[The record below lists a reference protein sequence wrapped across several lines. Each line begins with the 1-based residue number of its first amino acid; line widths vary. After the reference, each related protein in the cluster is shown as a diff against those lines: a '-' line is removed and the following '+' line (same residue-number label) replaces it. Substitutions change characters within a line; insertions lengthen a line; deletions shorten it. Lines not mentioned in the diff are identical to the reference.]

1 MRKFVFSTPV
11 FEDEIS
17 KHGAKNVFIR
27 FRDKVENHNFEHQL
41 RNELTTIK
49 DGHRYVRD
57 RHQNFRAVYVYQEK
71 NICGKE
77 VGIYVG
83 LRDFNHDNDYAKF
96 YKSTTDE
103 TTRNSLSGV
112 TNIDWESIEQNV
124 TARLLSSNN
133 ASELNQL
140 SDAERLFINNSES
153 INHSIMP
160 EWVYESDVWKGLMM
174 TPKYQGMHI
183 DIVTKLKDFFL
194 NAVCDELPDNIYNIE
209 LRKGD
214 YIIVR
219 KEDTNFFLLELGD
232 EDIKNKWTNKSL
244 EELRQNSRRGYP
256 CSILDD
262 PDEWYKMELD
272 ENSNFILS
280 DEERD
285 IVMSQSEYPLFI
297 SGRAGSGKS
306 TVLQYMFA
314 ELLLRYIK
322 IKKNFAGLLPPVYL
336 SYSKTLVSNA
346 RRLAK
351 SLFEHNSIYQK
362 VLDKEKLTFE
372 KDVEPLLESCFCVFG
387 DIVRDCIVKGNAEV
401 VKKRFNPSEHVS
413 FAEFTTAW
421 EKHFGRNHGSVSK
434 VIGPSISWHIINTYI
449 KGWDSSDVLT
459 PEDYENLGRD
469 DKSVSSDVYKEVYEK
484 VYKQWYEEFCCE
496 KEGRWDDQDLV
507 RYSLSPDDDSIET
520 YVTEHYSGI
529 FCDEAQDFTR
539 TQIDFILQLSSFFNR
554 SLGGDSNDIFKLPFV
569 FAGDEFQTLNP
580 TGFRWDVLRSY
591 FMDTLRRS
599 CGVGQVSAPE
609 PRQLSENYRSS
620 APIVKLGNRFQL
632 LRECRFGM
640 VSNPQKEHFQGNDAP
655 VYCLP
660 ADDENVWAQLKKKNA
675 ILIVPAPEGITKQ
688 DYIKTT
694 PINGKI
700 SFDANGIS
708 KDMTI
713 LTPAQ
718 AKGLEYPCVA
728 IYGFDEDKLHKK
740 VSLSE
745 LINWF
750 ENKGQN
756 KKEEPDEENMALK
769 YLVSNAYVAITRA
782 KRNLYILDSFSTDS
796 FWSFAFSFTDDK
808 KKKDEEKLQELML
821 QSLKDN
827 RKSYWKPNDLGYIG
841 EGTAEK
847 NINAEMSVKDIENS
861 LNDMETTAVNSADV
875 ELLMQVASRYRERG
889 KMQDAARCTAEA
901 YQIQE
906 RYHEAGKEYKNAK
919 DDDKAVQC
927 YWKVIDKD
935 GSLKA
940 ISSCSFCKSEN
951 NKVIFEACKTI
962 IRGQCEL
969 QNISKILYYIVSKP
983 EEATMD
989 TKDDERWL
997 FIIREML
1004 DMVPDT
1010 LRGSKEVVN
1019 KFILN
1024 YNNLCEAN
1032 DTFKGAVDLLTK
1044 IGNIAYNAGFS
1055 DKAMA
1060 YWEKSQ
1066 SKPVA
1071 YYKEK
1076 LKTAKYPETIAILPY
1091 TKDAGWKRKVIT
1103 EYRENH
1109 NIPINNGQLD
1119 ILVNAIME
1127 EGTADDFK
1135 SIFAEMLVRTSSKA
1149 QAYDVLEK
1157 ASKKRVSYND
1167 KVLRSLIAAK
1177 YTDMRDW
1184 DALSLRKI
1192 YDDDIR
1198 QVIKMLRDLKR
1209 IRTPKFDNELPTGS
1223 DRTIRD
1229 FMSKN
1234 FSGYKNSLWL
1244 LPIIAEI
1251 GRKYESKHRFVDT
1264 LSFYEWALGQGFT
1277 EANLNKIRLR
1287 WIYNK
1292 EQKGDDA
1299 RDRRKQWGF
1308 PETGDL
1314 PIIEDFIPW
1323 DSIFKEAL
1331 SLPEQDD
1338 KNNQVSAR
1346 SQEENNKKPTA
1357 TSKQQVSD
1365 RDILSEE
1372 EIDNSAKQTSPEM
1385 LKNSENYYAEQY
1397 DELKNK
1403 YETLLT
1409 DYDKLKEEFK
1419 LLKDKNNELMEKNNE
1434 LMEKNLKLMEKNLK
1448 LMEEKLSG
1456 QDR

>member
-1 MRKFVFSTPV
+1 MKISTIFADRTFKLILKRLFPMRKFVFSTPI

-27 FRDKVENHNFEHQL
+27 FKDKVENHNFEHQL

-57 RHQNFRAVYVYQEK
+57 RHQNFRAVYEYQER

-96 YKSTTDE
+96 YKPQTDE

-112 TNIDWESIEQNV
+112 NDVDWENIEKDI
-124 TARLLSSNN
+124 TARLSSSNN
-133 ASELNQL
+133 VSELKPL
-140 SDAERLFINNSES
+140 SEAERLFINDSES

-160 EWVYESDVWKGLMM
+160 EWVYESDVWKRQMM
-174 TPKYQGMHI
+174 TPKYQKIHYKIGEI
-183 DIVTKLKDFFL
+183 LRDFFVD
-194 NAVCDELPDNIYNIE
+194 AVCDESPNKIYDIE
-209 LRKGD
+209 LRKED

-232 EDIKNKWTNKSL
+232 KNIKSKWTNKSL

-256 CSILDD
+256 CSILWEI
-262 PDEWYKMELD
+262 DEWHTMELD
-272 ENSNFILS
+272 EYSNFILS

-346 RRLAK
+346 RRLAR
-351 SLFEHNSIYQK
+351 SLFEHSNVYKS
-362 VLDKEKLTFE
+362 VLGKERLTFE

-387 DIVRDCIVKGNAEV
+387 DIVRDCIVKRNAEV
-401 VKKRFNPSEHVS
+401 VKKRFNPSKHVS

-469 DKSVSSDVYKEVYEK
+469 DKNVSSDVYKEVYEK

-507 RYSLSPDDDSIET
+507 RYSLSPDDNSIET
-520 YVTEHYSGI
+520 YVTERYSGI

-554 SLGGDSNDIFKLPFV
+554 SLDGDSNDIFKLPFV

-640 VSNPQKEHFQGNDAP
+640 ASNPQKEHFQDNDAP

-660 ADDENVWAQLKKKNA
+660 ADDENVWVQLKKKNA

-808 KKKDEEKLQELML
+808 KKKDEERLQGLMF
-821 QSLKDN
+821 QSLKEN

-841 EGTAEK
+841 EGTAERD
-847 NINAEMSVKDIENS
+847 INAEMSVKDIENS
-861 LNDMETTAVNSADV
+861 LNDMEATAVNSADV

-906 RYHEAGKEYKNAK
+906 RYYEAGKEYKNAK

-927 YWKVIDKD
+927 YWKVVDKD

-940 ISSCSFCKSEN
+940 ISLCSSCKSDN
-951 NKVIFEACKTI
+951 NKVIVEACKTI
-962 IRGQCEL
+962 IKGQCEL
-969 QNISKILYYIVSKP
+969 QDISKIFYYIVSKP

-997 FIIREML
+997 FIIRKML
-1004 DMVPDT
+1004 DIIPDT
-1010 LRGSKEVVN
+1010 LRGSKEVAK
-1019 KFILN
+1019 KFISN
-1024 YNNLCEAN
+1024 YDNLCKAN
-1032 DTFKGAVDLLTK
+1032 GMFKLADDLLVK
-1044 IGNIAYNAGFS
+1044 VGNIAYNVGIN

-1060 YWEKSQ
+1060 YWGKSQ
-1066 SKPVA
+1066 SKPVT
-1071 YYKEK
+1071 YYKER
-1076 LKTAKYPETIAILPY
+1076 LKTANYPETIAILPY
-1091 TKDAGWKRKVIT
+1091 TKDPEWKKRIIT
-1103 EYRENH
+1103 EYRKHPNVT
-1109 NIPINNGQLD
+1109 INNGQFD

-1127 EGTADDFK
+1127 KGTADDFK
-1135 SIFAEMLVRTSSKA
+1135 SIFAEMLLRTSSKT

-1167 KVLRSLIAAK
+1167 KVLRGLIAAK

-1184 DALSLRKI
+1184 EAPSLRKI
-1192 YDDDIR
+1192 YDDGIR
-1198 QVIKMLRDLKR
+1198 QAIKMLRDLKR
-1209 IRTPKFDNELPTGS
+1209 IRTQKFDNELPTGS
-1223 DRTIRD
+1223 DRVIRD
-1229 FMSKN
+1229 FMSNN
-1234 FSGYKNSLWL
+1234 FSGYKKSLWL
-1244 LPIIAEI
+1244 LPIIVEI
-1251 GRKYESKHRFVDT
+1251 GRKYESRHRFVDT
-1264 LSFYEWALGQGFT
+1264 LSFYEWALGQGFVG
-1277 EANLNKIRLR
+1277 ANRDKIRLR

-1314 PIIEDFIPW
+1314 PIVEDLIPW

-1331 SLPEQDD
+1331 SLPEQDY
-1338 KNNQVSAR
+1338 KNDQVSACSQNR
-1346 SQEENNKKPTA
+1346 SNKNPTA
-1357 TSKQQVSD
+1357 TSEQKASEK
-1365 RDILSEE
+1365 DILSEE
-1372 EIDNSAKQTSPEM
+1372 KIDNSDKQSSEI
-1385 LKNSENYYAEQY
+1385 LKINENSYAEQY
-1397 DELKNK
+1397 NELKDK
-1403 YETLLT
+1403 YNELLT
-1409 DYDKLKEEFK
+1409 DHNKLKEDYK
-1419 LLKDKNNELMEKNNE
+1419 QLKDKYI
-1434 LMEKNLKLMEKNLK
+1434 KLMEDYIA
-1448 LMEEKLSG
+1448 LMKK
-1456 QDR
+1456 

>member
-1 MRKFVFSTPV
+1 MKISTIFADRTFKLILKRLFPMRKFVFSTPI

-57 RHQNFRAVYVYQEK
+57 RHQNFRAVYEYQER

-96 YKSTTDE
+96 YKPQTDE

-112 TNIDWESIEQNV
+112 NDVDWENIEKDI
-124 TARLLSSNN
+124 TARLSSSNN
-133 ASELNQL
+133 VSKLKPLSE
-140 SDAERLFINNSES
+140 AERLFINDSES

-160 EWVYESDVWKGLMM
+160 EWVYESDVWKRQMM
-174 TPKYQGMHI
+174 TPKYQKIHYKIGEI
-183 DIVTKLKDFFL
+183 LRDFFVD
-194 NAVCDELPDNIYNIE
+194 AVCDESPNKIYDIE
-209 LRKGD
+209 LRKED

-232 EDIKNKWTNKSL
+232 KNIKSKWTNKSL

-256 CSILDD
+256 CSILWEI
-262 PDEWYKMELD
+262 DEWHTMELD
-272 ENSNFILS
+272 EYSNFILS

-346 RRLAK
+346 RRLAR
-351 SLFEHNSIYQK
+351 SLFEHSNVYKS
-362 VLDKEKLTFE
+362 VLGKERLTFE

-387 DIVRDCIVKGNAEV
+387 DIVRDCIVKRNAEV
-401 VKKRFNPSEHVS
+401 VKKRFNPSKHVS

-469 DKSVSSDVYKEVYEK
+469 DKNVSSDVYKEVYEK

-507 RYSLSPDDDSIET
+507 RYSLSPDDNSIET
-520 YVTEHYSGI
+520 YVTERYSGI

-554 SLGGDSNDIFKLPFV
+554 SLDGDSNDIFKLPFV

-640 VSNPQKEHFQGNDAP
+640 ASNPQKEHFQDNDAP

-660 ADDENVWAQLKKKNA
+660 ADDENVWVQLKKKNA

-808 KKKDEEKLQELML
+808 KKKDEERLQGLMF
-821 QSLKDN
+821 QSLKEN

-841 EGTAEK
+841 EGTAERD
-847 NINAEMSVKDIENS
+847 INAEMSVKDIENS
-861 LNDMETTAVNSADV
+861 LNDMEATAVNSADV

-906 RYHEAGKEYKNAK
+906 RYYEAGKEYKNAK

-927 YWKVIDKD
+927 YWKVVDKD

-940 ISSCSFCKSEN
+940 ISLCSSCKSDN
-951 NKVIFEACKTI
+951 NKVIVEACKTI
-962 IRGQCEL
+962 IKGQCEL
-969 QNISKILYYIVSKP
+969 QDISKIFYYIVSKP

-997 FIIREML
+997 FIIRKML
-1004 DMVPDT
+1004 DIIPDT
-1010 LRGSKEVVN
+1010 LRGSKEVAK
-1019 KFILN
+1019 KFISN
-1024 YNNLCEAN
+1024 YDNLCKAN
-1032 DTFKGAVDLLTK
+1032 GMFKLADDLLVK
-1044 IGNIAYNAGFS
+1044 VGNIAYNVGIN

-1060 YWEKSQ
+1060 YWGKSQ
-1066 SKPVA
+1066 SKPVT
-1071 YYKEK
+1071 YYKER
-1076 LKTAKYPETIAILPY
+1076 LKTANYPETIAILPY
-1091 TKDAGWKRKVIT
+1091 TKDPEWKKRIIT
-1103 EYRENH
+1103 EYRKHPNVT
-1109 NIPINNGQLD
+1109 INNGQFD

-1127 EGTADDFK
+1127 KGTADDFK
-1135 SIFAEMLVRTSSKA
+1135 SIFAEMLLRTSSKT

-1167 KVLRSLIAAK
+1167 KVLRGLIAAK

-1184 DALSLRKI
+1184 EAPSLRKI
-1192 YDDDIR
+1192 YDDGIR
-1198 QVIKMLRDLKR
+1198 QAIKMLRDLKR
-1209 IRTPKFDNELPTGS
+1209 IRTQKFDNELPTGS
-1223 DRTIRD
+1223 DRVIRD
-1229 FMSKN
+1229 FMSNN
-1234 FSGYKNSLWL
+1234 FSGYKKSLWL
-1244 LPIIAEI
+1244 LPIIVEI
-1251 GRKYESKHRFVDT
+1251 GRKYESRHRFVDT
-1264 LSFYEWALGQGFT
+1264 LSFYEWALGQGFVG
-1277 EANLNKIRLR
+1277 ANRDKIRLR

-1314 PIIEDFIPW
+1314 PIVEDLIPW

-1331 SLPEQDD
+1331 SLPEQDY
-1338 KNNQVSAR
+1338 KNDQVSACSQNR
-1346 SQEENNKKPTA
+1346 SNKNPTA
-1357 TSKQQVSD
+1357 TSEQKASEK
-1365 RDILSEE
+1365 DILSEE
-1372 EIDNSAKQTSPEM
+1372 KIDNSDKQLSEI
-1385 LKNSENYYAEQY
+1385 LKINENSYAEQY
-1397 DELKNK
+1397 NELKDK
-1403 YETLLT
+1403 YNELLT
-1409 DYDKLKEEFK
+1409 DYNKLKEDYK
-1419 LLKDKNNELMEKNNE
+1419 QLKDRYI
-1434 LMEKNLKLMEKNLK
+1434 KLMEDYIA
-1448 LMEEKLSG
+1448 LMKK
-1456 QDR
+1456 

>member
-1 MRKFVFSTPV
+1 MKKFVFSTPI
-11 FEDEIS
+11 FKDEIS

-57 RHQNFRAVYVYQEK
+57 RHQNFRAVYEYQER

-103 TTRNSLSGV
+103 ATRNSLSGV
-112 TNIDWESIEQNV
+112 TDVDWESIEKDV

-133 ASELNQL
+133 ISELKQL
-140 SDAERLFINNSES
+140 SEAERLFINDSES

-160 EWVYESDVWKGLMM
+160 EWVYESDVWKQQMM

-214 YIIVR
+214 YITVR

-232 EDIKNKWTNKSL
+232 ENIKSKWSNKSL

-322 IKKNFAGLLPPVYL
+322 IKKHYASLLPPVYL
-336 SYSKTLVSNA
+336 SYSKTLVINA

-351 SLFEHNSIYQK
+351 SLFEHNNVYQK
-362 VLDKEKLTFE
+362 VLDKERLTFE

-387 DIVRDCIVKGNAEV
+387 DIVRDCIEKGNAEV

-449 KGWDSSDVLT
+449 KGWDSGDILT

-469 DKSVSSDVYKEVYEK
+469 DKSVSLEVYKEVYEK

-496 KEGRWDDQDLV
+496 REGRWDDQDLV

-520 YVTEHYSGI
+520 YVTERYSGV

-554 SLGGDSNDIFKLPFV
+554 SLSGDSNDIFKLPFV

-591 FMDTLRRS
+591 FMDTLRKS

-640 VSNPQKEHFQGNDAP
+640 ISNPQKEHFQGNDAP

-700 SFDANGIS
+700 LFDENGIS

-740 VSLSE
+740 VSLFE

-750 ENKGQN
+750 ENKGEN
-756 KKEEPDEENMALK
+756 EKEESDEENMALK

-782 KRNLYILDSFSTDS
+782 KRNLYILDSFCTDS
-796 FWSFAFSFTDDK
+796 FWSFAFSFIDDK
-808 KKKDEEKLQELML
+808 KKIDEERLQEFML
-821 QSLKDN
+821 QSLKEN
-827 RKSYWKPNDLGYIG
+827 RKSYWKPTDLGYIG
-841 EGTAEK
+841 EGTAERD
-847 NINAEMSVKDIENS
+847 INAEMSVRDIENS
-861 LNDMETTAVNSADV
+861 LKDMEVTAINSADI

-889 KMQDAARCTAEA
+889 KTQDAARCTAEA

-906 RYHEAGKEYKNAK
+906 RYYEAGKEYKNAK
-919 DDDKAVQC
+919 DDDNAVHC
-927 YWKVIDKD
+927 YWKVIDKA
-935 GSLKA
+935 GTVKA
-940 ISSCSFCKSEN
+940 ISSCSSCKFEN
-951 NKVIFEACKTI
+951 NKI
-962 IRGQCEL
+962 IVESCNAITRGQCEL
-969 QNISKILYYIVSKP
+969 QNISKIFYYIVSKP

-989 TKDDERWL
+989 TKDDKRWL
-997 FIIREML
+997 FIIRKML
-1004 DMVPDT
+1004 DMIPDT

-1019 KFILN
+1019 KFISN
-1024 YNNLCEAN
+1024 YDNLCKAN
-1032 DTFKGAVDLLTK
+1032 DMFELTDDLLVK
-1044 IGNIAYNAGFS
+1044 VGNIAYNVGIV
-1055 DKAMA
+1055 DKAMS

-1066 SKPVA
+1066 IKPIA

-1076 LKTAKYPETIAILPY
+1076 LKTANYPETIAILPY
-1091 TKDAGWKRKVIT
+1091 TKDAGWKRKVIA
-1103 EYRENH
+1103 EYRTHH
-1109 NIPINNGQLD
+1109 NIPINTGQFD

-1135 SIFAEMLVRTSSKA
+1135 SIFAEMLFRANSKV
-1149 QAYDVLEK
+1149 QAYDVLDK

-1167 KVLRSLIAAK
+1167 KVLRGLIAAK
-1177 YTDMRDW
+1177 YTDLRDW
-1184 DALSLRKI
+1184 DALSLRQV

-1198 QVIKMLRDLKR
+1198 QAIKMLRDLKR
-1209 IRTPKFDNELPTGS
+1209 IRTQNFDNELPTGS

-1234 FSGYKNSLWL
+1234 FNGYKNTLWL

-1251 GRKYESKHRFVDT
+1251 GRKYESRHRFVDT
-1264 LSFYEWALGQGFT
+1264 LSFYEWALSQGFVG
-1277 EANLNKIRLR
+1277 ANRDKIRLR

-1299 RDRRKQWGF
+1299 HDRRKQWGF
-1308 PETGDL
+1308 SETGDL
-1314 PIIEDFIPW
+1314 PIVEDLIPW
-1323 DSIFKEAL
+1323 ESILKEAL
-1331 SLPEQDD
+1331 LLPEQDNSNEQISTCSQK
-1338 KNNQVSAR
+1338 KNS
-1346 SQEENNKKPTA
+1346 KKPTD
-1357 TSKQQVSD
+1357 TSEQQESE
-1365 RDILSEE
+1365 RYILAEE
-1372 EIDNSAKQTSPEM
+1372 KIDNSTKQSSEM
-1385 LKNSENYYAEQY
+1385 QKCSENSFAEQY
-1397 DELKNK
+1397 NELKGK
-1403 YETLLT
+1403 
-1409 DYDKLKEEFK
+1409 YDKLLADYNKLTEENK
-1419 LLKDKNNELMEKNNE
+1419 LLKEKNYELMEKNY
-1434 LMEKNLKLMEKNLK
+1434 K
-1448 LMEEKLSG
+1448 LMEEIMSG
-1456 QDR
+1456 KDR

>member
-1 MRKFVFSTPV
+1 MRRFVFSTPK
-11 FEDEIS
+11 FEDEIN

-57 RHQNFRAVYVYQEK
+57 RHQNFRAVYEYQER

-96 YKSTTDE
+96 YKSQTDE

-112 TNIDWESIEQNV
+112 TDVDWQSIEKNV
-124 TARLLSSNN
+124 TDRLLSSNN
-133 ASELNQL
+133 VSELKQL
-140 SDAERLFINNSES
+140 SEAERLFINDSES

-160 EWVYESDVWKGLMM
+160 EWVYETGVWKQQMM
-174 TPKYQGMHI
+174 TEKYQGVHI
-183 DIVTKLKDFFL
+183 DIVSKLRDFFL
-194 NAVCDELPDNIYNIE
+194 EAVCNELSDDIHNIKLNKGDNIV
-209 LRKGD
+209 
-214 YIIVR
+214 VR
-219 KEDTNFFLLELGD
+219 KDGTNFFLLDLGN
-232 EDIKNKWTNKSL
+232 ENVKSKWINNSL

-285 IVMSQSEYPLFI
+285 IVMSQSVYPLFI

-322 IKKNFAGLLPPVYL
+322 IKKNSASLLPPVYL
-336 SYSKTLVSNA
+336 SYSKTLVINA

-351 SLFEHNSIYQK
+351 SLFEHNNVYQK
-362 VLDKEKLTFE
+362 VLKEEGVTFE

-387 DIVRDCIVKGNAEV
+387 DIVKDCIVKGNVEV
-401 VKKRFNPSEHVS
+401 AKKRFNPSGHVS
-413 FAEFTTAW
+413 FAEFATAW

-449 KGWDSSDVLT
+449 KGWDSCDVLT

-469 DKSVSSDVYKEVYEK
+469 DKSVGSEVYKEVYEK

-496 KEGRWDDQDLV
+496 REGRWDDQDLV
-507 RYSLSPDDDSIET
+507 RYSLSPDDNSIET
-520 YVTEHYSGI
+520 YVTERYSGV

-554 SLGGDSNDIFKLPFV
+554 SLSGDSNDIFKLPFV

-640 VSNPQKEHFQGNDAP
+640 ISNPQKEHFQGNDAP

-660 ADDENVWAQLKKKNA
+660 ADDENVWTQLKKKNA

-740 VSLSE
+740 VSLFE

-769 YLVSNAYVAITRA
+769 YLISNAYVAITRA

-808 KKKDEEKLQELML
+808 KKKDEERLQELMF
-821 QSLKDN
+821 QSLKEN

-841 EGTAEK
+841 EGTAARD
-847 NINAEMSVKDIENS
+847 INAEMSVKDIENS

-906 RYHEAGKEYKNAK
+906 RFHEAGKEYKNAK
-919 DDDKAVQC
+919 NDDKAVHC
-927 YWKVIDKD
+927 YWKVVDED
-935 GSLKA
+935 GSVKA
-940 ISSCSFCKSEN
+940 ISSCLSCKSDN
-951 NKVIFEACKTI
+951 NKVIVEACKTI
-962 IRGQCEL
+962 VKGQCEL

-997 FIIREML
+997 FIIRKML
-1004 DMVPDT
+1004 AMIPDT
-1010 LRGSKEVVN
+1010 LRSSKEVAN
-1019 KFILN
+1019 KFFFN
-1024 YNNLCEAN
+1024 YDNLCEAD
-1032 DTFKGAVDLLTK
+1032 DTFKWADDLLVK
-1044 IGNIAYNAGFS
+1044 AGNIAYNVGNN

-1076 LKTAKYPETIAILPY
+1076 LKTANYPETIAILPY
-1091 TKDAGWKRKVIT
+1091 TKDAEWKIKVID
-1103 EYRENH
+1103 EYRKHSNVA
-1109 NIPINNGQLD
+1109 INNGQFD
-1119 ILVNAIME
+1119 VLVNAIME
-1127 EGTADDFK
+1127 KGTADDFK
-1135 SIFAEMLVRTSSKA
+1135 SIFAEMLLRTSSKA

-1167 KVLRSLIAAK
+1167 KVLRGLIAAK

-1184 DALSLRKI
+1184 DAFSLRKI

-1198 QVIKMLRDLKR
+1198 QAVKMLIDLKR

-1223 DRTIRD
+1223 DRAIRD
-1229 FMSKN
+1229 FMSNN

-1251 GRKYESKHRFVDT
+1251 GRKYESRHRFVDT
-1264 LSFYEWALGQGFT
+1264 LSFYEWALGQGFVGT
-1277 EANLNKIRLR
+1277 NRDKIRLR

-1314 PIIEDFIPW
+1314 PMVEDLIPW
-1323 DSIFKEAL
+1323 DSVFKEAL

-1338 KNNQVSAR
+1338 NNGQVSAR
-1346 SQEENNKKPTA
+1346 SQEKNKQKLTD
-1357 TSKQQVSD
+1357 TSKRQVPEKD
-1365 RDILSEE
+1365 MLSGEK
-1372 EIDNSAKQTSPEM
+1372 IDNSDKQSSEM
-1385 LKNSENYYAEQY
+1385 LKISENSFAEQY
-1397 DELKNK
+1397 NELKDK
-1403 YETLLT
+1403 
-1409 DYDKLKEEFK
+1409 YDKLLADYNKLTEEFK
-1419 LLKDKNNELMEKNNE
+1419 LLKDKNYE
-1434 LMEKNLKLMEKNLK
+1434 LMEKNLK
-1448 LMEEKLSG
+1448 LMEEKMLG
-1456 QDR
+1456 QDRR

>member
-1 MRKFVFSTPV
+1 MKISTIFADRTFKLILKRLSPMRKFVFSTPI
-11 FEDEIS
+11 FENEIS

-27 FRDKVENHNFEHQL
+27 FKDKVENHNFEHQL

-57 RHQNFRAVYVYQEK
+57 RHQNFRAVYEYQER

-96 YKSTTDE
+96 YKSQTDE

-112 TNIDWESIEQNV
+112 TDVDWENIEKNV
-124 TARLLSSNN
+124 TDHLLSSNN
-133 ASELNQL
+133 VSELKPL
-140 SDAERLFINNSES
+140 SEAERLFINDSES

-160 EWVYESDVWKGLMM
+160 EWVYETGVWKQQMM
-174 TPKYQGMHI
+174 TEKYQGVHI
-183 DIVTKLKDFFL
+183 DIVNKLKDFFL
-194 NAVCDELPDNIYNIE
+194 EAICNEWSDDIYNIKLHKE
-209 LRKGD
+209 GN
-214 YIIVR
+214 IVVR
-219 KEDTNFFLLELGD
+219 KEGTNFFLLELGD
-232 EDIKNKWTNKSL
+232 ENIKSKWINNSV

-285 IVMSQSEYPLFI
+285 IVMSQSVYPLFI

-351 SLFEHNSIYQK
+351 SLFEHNNVYQS
-362 VLDKEKLTFE
+362 VLKEERLTFK

-413 FAEFTTAW
+413 FTEFTTAW

-507 RYSLSPDDDSIET
+507 RYSLSPDDNSIET
-520 YVTEHYSGI
+520 YVTERYSGI

-554 SLGGDSNDIFKLPFV
+554 SLDGDSNDIFKLPFV

-640 VSNPQKEHFQGNDAP
+640 ISNPQKEHFQGNDAP

-756 KKEEPDEENMALK
+756 VKEEPDEENMALK

-796 FWSFAFSFTDDK
+796 FWSFAFSFADDK
-808 KKKDEEKLQELML
+808 KKKDEELLQELML

-841 EGTAEK
+841 EGTAERD
-847 NINAEMSVKDIENS
+847 INAEMSVKDIENS
-861 LNDMETTAVNSADV
+861 LNDMEATAVNSADV

-906 RYHEAGKEYKNAK
+906 RYYEAGKEYKNAK

-927 YWKVIDKD
+927 YWKVVDKD

-940 ISSCSFCKSEN
+940 ISLCSSCKSDN
-951 NKVIFEACKTI
+951 NKVIVEVCKTI
-962 IRGQCEL
+962 IKGQCEL
-969 QNISKILYYIVSKP
+969 QNISKIFYYIVSKP
-983 EEATMD
+983 EEATID

-997 FIIREML
+997 FIIRKML
-1004 DMVPDT
+1004 DIIPDT

-1019 KFILN
+1019 KFIFN
-1024 YNNLCEAN
+1024 YDNLCEAN
-1032 DTFKGAVDLLTK
+1032 DTFKWADDLLLK
-1044 IGNIAYNAGFS
+1044 AGNIAYNVGNN
-1055 DKAMA
+1055 DKAMT
-1060 YWEKSQ
+1060 YWGKSQ
-1066 SKPVA
+1066 SKPVT
-1071 YYKEK
+1071 YYKER
-1076 LKTAKYPETIAILPY
+1076 LKTANYPETIAILPY
-1091 TKDAGWKRKVIT
+1091 TKDLEWKEKIIT
-1103 EYRENH
+1103 EYRKHPNVT
-1109 NIPINNGQLD
+1109 INNGQFD

-1127 EGTADDFK
+1127 KGTADDFK
-1135 SIFAEMLVRTSSKA
+1135 SIFAEMLLRTSSKT

-1167 KVLRSLIAAK
+1167 KVLRGLIAAK

-1184 DALSLRKI
+1184 EAPSLRKI
-1192 YDDDIR
+1192 YDDGIR
-1198 QVIKMLRDLKR
+1198 QAIKMLRDLKR
-1209 IRTPKFDNELPTGS
+1209 IRTQKFDNELPTGS
-1223 DRTIRD
+1223 DRVIRD
-1229 FMSKN
+1229 FMSNN
-1234 FSGYKNSLWL
+1234 FSGYKKSLWL
-1244 LPIIAEI
+1244 LPIIVEI
-1251 GRKYESKHRFVDT
+1251 GRKYESRHRFVDT
-1264 LSFYEWALGQGFT
+1264 LSFYEWALGQGFVG
-1277 EANLNKIRLR
+1277 ANRDKIRLR

-1314 PIIEDFIPW
+1314 PIVEDFIPW

-1331 SLPEQDD
+1331 SLPEQDY
-1338 KNNQVSAR
+1338 KNDQVSACSQNR
-1346 SQEENNKKPTA
+1346 SNKNPTA
-1357 TSKQQVSD
+1357 TSEQKASEK
-1365 RDILSEE
+1365 DILSEE
-1372 EIDNSAKQTSPEM
+1372 KIDNSDKQSSEI
-1385 LKNSENYYAEQY
+1385 LKINENPYAEQY
-1397 DELKNK
+1397 NKLKDK
-1403 YETLLT
+1403 YDKLLA
-1409 DYDKLKEEFK
+1409 DYNKLKEEYKQLNDKYVK
-1419 LLKDKNNELMEKNNE
+1419 LL
-1434 LMEKNLKLMEKNLK
+1434 
-1448 LMEEKLSG
+1448 LS
-1456 QDR
+1456 R